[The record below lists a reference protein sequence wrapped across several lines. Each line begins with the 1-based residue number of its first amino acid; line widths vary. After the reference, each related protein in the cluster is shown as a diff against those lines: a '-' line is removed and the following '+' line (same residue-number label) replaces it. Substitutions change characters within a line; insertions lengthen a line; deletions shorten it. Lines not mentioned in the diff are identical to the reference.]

1 MMEIFG
7 PNFAYGYLL
16 VGVIIGFVVGRI
28 TAPKGSARDVGG
40 GRSPGSLASGPARP
54 VAAGSVNLEIGGQ
67 KIDIDPGAMVE
78 IQRLAAEGK
87 KIEAIKHLREV
98 TGLGLAEAKQM
109 VEAIE
114 QMRR

>member
-1 MMEIFG
+1 MIEMFG

-40 GRSPGSLASGPARP
+40 GRSPGSSPSGPAKTP
-54 VAAGSVNLEIGGQ
+54 ATGSVDLEIGGQ
-67 KIDIDPGAMVE
+67 KIDIDPGTMAE

-87 KIEAIKHLREV
+87 KIEAIKHLREA